1 MNALADKINEGIRK
15 YCTDQGI
22 SNTMVMFEDAVL
34 HLTRLK
40 RVLEMRR
47 GNMVLIG
54 LGGSGKQSLVSLAA
68 FLS

>member
-1 MNALADKINEGIRK
+1 
-15 YCTDQGI
+15 
-22 SNTMVMFEDAVL
+22 MVMFEDAVL

-54 LGGSGKQSLVSLAA
+54 LGGSGK
-68 FLS
+68 